1 MLCAMKDSM
10 RHHLVLGRRGEDLA
24 AAYLCDQG
32 LVILDR
38 NWRCAMG
45 EIDIVARDGEV
56 VVVCEVK
63 TRSSHRFGSPFEAI
77 TAQKANRLQRLA
89 FAWLQEQGLGPRQLR
104 FDVVAIVDSGM
115 GAPELTHHQHVV

>member
-56 VVVCEVK
+56 VVMCEV
-63 TRSSHRFGSPFEAI
+63 
-77 TAQKANRLQRLA
+77 
-89 FAWLQEQGLGPRQLR
+89 
-104 FDVVAIVDSGM
+104 
-115 GAPELTHHQHVV
+115 